1 MRRRFAPTPTF
12 TNLNERGDDEE
23 DGEDD
28 LDRVDDYYHE
38 HGDNFNKRL
47 TIIYLKIL
55 KGGSRE
61 PDGSVIVHSSYES
74 IRYLRPLNSEIPI
87 SSHLLFFIHFRSFI
101 KHNTELYPFFFAHQM
116 KVGKPGLERK
126 TTLGPNSQPR
136 PKRSQNT
143 VDHII

>member
-1 MRRRFAPTPTF
+1 MRGG
-12 TNLNERGDDEE
+12 NDDDDGDD
-23 DGEDD
+23 DVDH
-28 LDRVDDYYHE
+28 VDDYYHE

-101 KHNTELYPFFFAHQM
+101 KHNTKLYPFLFAHQNESRQTRL
-116 KVGKPGLERK
+116 GKKDDFGAK
-126 TTLGPNSQPR
+126 QSTS
-136 PKRSQNT
+136 S
-143 VDHII
+143 